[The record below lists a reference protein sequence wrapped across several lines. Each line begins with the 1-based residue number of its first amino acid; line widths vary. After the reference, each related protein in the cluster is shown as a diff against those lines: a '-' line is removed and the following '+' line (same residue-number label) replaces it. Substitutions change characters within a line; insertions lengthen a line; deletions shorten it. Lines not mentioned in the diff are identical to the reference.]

1 MATGRSEP
9 DEDRSPK
16 ESATEVFGLVRDYAK
31 QETVGPLKGL
41 LSYVKW
47 GLVGSLLM
55 AIGITELVI
64 AVLRLVQS
72 EWASVFD
79 GRWSFVPYFANLTV
93 ATVVLLLAKRAMSSG
108 SPSADASGRAS

>member
-1 MATGRSEP
+1 MAKGRSES

-31 QETVGPLKGL
+31 QETVAPLKGL
-41 LSYVKW
+41 LAYVKW
-47 GLVGSLLM
+47 GLVGSLLL

-79 GRWSFVPYFANLTV
+79 GRWSFVPYIVTLVV
-93 ATVVLLLAKRAMSSG
+93 ASIVLLLAKRAISSG
-108 SPSADASGRAS
+108 STASEASA

>member
-31 QETVGPLKGL
+31 QETVAPLKGL

-47 GLVGSLLM
+47 GLIGSLLL

-79 GRWSFVPYFANLTV
+79 GRWSFVPYFVTLFL
-93 ATVVLLLAKRAMSSG
+93 ATIVLLLAKRAISGGSDASDG
-108 SPSADASGRAS
+108 SPR